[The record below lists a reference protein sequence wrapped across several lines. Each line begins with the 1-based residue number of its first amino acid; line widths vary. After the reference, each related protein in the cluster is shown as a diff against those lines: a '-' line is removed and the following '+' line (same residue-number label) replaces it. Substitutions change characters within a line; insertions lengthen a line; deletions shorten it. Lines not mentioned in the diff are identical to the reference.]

1 VSILGRIFRGQ
12 RHRSAARL
20 VALDPS
26 AENYLALARESVVSG
41 EHNRVE
47 AICHEALDLHPGHS
61 ELVQMARRA
70 ARMRLDARVR
80 DLEADLL
87 VGARPALWSEL
98 FDAHMEAGRFSRASD
113 VARRWGKAGGGGEAL
128 HLESCGA
135 LGAFFGGGV
144 REDGQLAWD
153 LGQRAAEAMPRDPR
167 PLESLVA
174 LTGRVGAHAERRTLL
189 ARLLELCPGKPELEA
204 AFRESSQQSDSAPG
218 FVQALADSTRR
229 GALDQEP
236 RGVQSVEQTKP
247 TRGRSVRGLLK
258 NIARREGVHCATY
271 QQGGTALVQG
281 LSGPVADRTARA
293 IRESVRKTRELTTRV
308 GLGPMT
314 SLTVEGAHGTLV
326 MSSGTLGLGAAW
338 CEGDPPEELVRDLGR
353 LAEQTGG
360 KV

>member
-1 VSILGRIFRGQ
+1 
-12 RHRSAARL
+12 
-20 VALDPS
+20 
-26 AENYLALARESVVSG
+26 
-41 EHNRVE
+41 
-47 AICHEALDLHPGHS
+47 
-61 ELVQMARRA
+61 M
-70 ARMRLDARVR
+70 
-80 DLEADLL
+80 
-87 VGARPALWSEL
+87 
-98 FDAHMEAGRFSRASD
+98 
-113 VARRWGKAGGGGEAL
+113 
-128 HLESCGA
+128 
-135 LGAFFGGGV
+135 
-144 REDGQLAWD
+144 
-153 LGQRAAEAMPRDPR
+153 
-167 PLESLVA
+167 
-174 LTGRVGAHAERRTLL
+174 TGRVGAHAERRTLL